1 LFCQRSLLS
10 LVLRKRRWLRKW
22 TRCPLFLFLGEQLEI
37 GSRDGDVYRDIPED
51 LRSLI
56 EPVVEDH
63 ECELVDVE
71 TVTGSARRGLIRVTI
86 DRREGDGRVA
96 VERCAEISREIG
108 TQLDVHDG
116 IPGAYNLEVSSPG
129 LDRMLSREKDFEAAC
144 GQEVKLKT
152 RRPVGGRRKF
162 KGRLLEF
169 SDGIAVLSVDGNRF
183 RVPFAEVERANSMY
197 QFTRA
202 DFASS
207 NAKSGEDSR

>member
-1 LFCQRSLLS
+1 MVPAFCGAWEEGRF
-10 LVLRKRRWLRKW
+10 RKW
-22 TRCPLFLFLGEQLEI
+22 TKRPLFLFLGERLEI
-37 GSRDGDVYRDIPED
+37 RSRDGDVYRDIPED

-71 TVTGSARRGLIRVTI
+71 TVTGSSRRGLLRITI
-86 DRREGDGRVA
+86 DRKEGDGRVA

-108 TQLDVHDG
+108 TQLDVHDE

-129 LDRMLSREKDFEAAC
+129 LDRMLSREKDFAAAC

-183 RVPFAEVERANSMY
+183 QVPFAEVERANSMY

-202 DFASS
+202 DFASA
-207 NAKSGEDSR
+207 NVKSGGDSR